1 MSDNWIALQ
10 ERLAAAFASFL
21 DACEHL
27 NPGLYEM
34 ETVNGQWSLRDLVAH
49 LTGWDHEATER
60 FWRFLAG
67 PTDNITYDNDEFNAR
82 SVAARQHFTYLQAIK
97 ELRSVHRGLEEAIAA
112 VQAEDLEAESRF
124 AEWLAALSR
133 HYEEH
138 VAQLKSLPA
147 PEGL

>member
-1 MSDNWIALQ
+1 MTDDWTALQ

-21 DACEHL
+21 ETCGRLD
-27 NPGLYEM
+27 PGLYETG
-34 ETVNGQWSLRDLVAH
+34 TVGGQWSLRDVVAH

-67 PTDNITYDNDEFNAR
+67 PTDDISYNNDEFNAR
-82 SVAARQHFTYLQAIK
+82 SVAARQHFTYQQAVK

-112 VQAEDLEAESRF
+112 VQPEDLEAEGRF
-124 AEWLAALSR
+124 AEWLAALSK

-138 VAQLKSLPA
+138 TAQLQA
-147 PEGL
+147 IAAQQ